1 MNALKRIFLLFV
13 LIGLGYVVHAQ
24 TVSDSLHLPEIIVTE
39 RYSDR
44 EIRSTA
50 PTQILSDKEIRNLN
64 ALQVSDAVKYFSGVT
79 IKDYG
84 GIGGLKTISVR
95 SLGANHTAVNYNGI
109 TVTDVQTGQIDIG
122 RFSLD
127 NVQSLSLNNGQSDVI
142 FQPARAFASA
152 SVLNIQTVA
161 PSFIN
166 DQRANGKI
174 SMKTGSFGLMNP
186 SFNTNFKWN
195 KKISSSFSGEWM
207 SANGRYPYVLQYG
220 TEGVDSSSVEKREN
234 TDVQSLRLETALYA
248 DISDET
254 NGNVRLYYYQSERG
268 LPGAT
273 IFYNT
278 ENFSKQRLWDK
289 TFFTQGHLEHTFS
302 SKWTVQANAEY
313 NHGYLRYLDPAYLGA
328 DGKID
333 DIFIQAETY
342 GSVSVLYRAF
352 ERLSFA
358 VSTDLSATTMH
369 ANRDN
374 FAIPTRLT
382 SQSALAA
389 KWVSNHVL
397 ATANLLFTQTA
408 ESVKLGQA
416 AENRQKLSP
425 YVGVVVKPFGN
436 MDLRFRAFYKNSFR
450 LPTFNDLYYPA
461 IGRRNLMPE
470 NADQFNIGTTFA
482 TAPASAISL
491 IKLSADAYRNNVKN
505 KIVAYP
511 AGNLHQWTMIN
522 LGKVMINGV
531 DVTGESAMEFS
542 ENTHLLLA
550 ATYTFQHATDVT
562 NSNAVNYNHQIAYT
576 PRHSGSARAVM
587 EMPWFNAAYAVIWS
601 GMRYSGNYN
610 SEEFKLNGYAD
621 HSLSFSKKFETR
633 FGDWDFIFETLN
645 LLNKN
650 YQVVR
655 NYPMPGRSY
664 RATISL
670 NF

>member
-13 LIGLGYVVHAQ
+13 LIGSGYVVHAQ

-248 DISDET
+248 DIFDET

-302 SKWTVQANAEY
+302 SKWTVQANAKY

-408 ESVKLGQA
+408 ESVKVGQA

-461 IGRRNLMPE
+461 IGRRNLIPE

-482 TAPASAISL
+482 TAPASAISV
-491 IKLSADAYRNNVKN
+491 IKLPADAYHNNVKN

-542 ENTHLLLA
+542 ENTHLLLE

-601 GMRYSGNYN
+601 GVRYSGNYN

-621 HSLSFSKKFETR
+621 HSLSVSKRLKTR
-633 FGDWDFIFETLN
+633 LRDIDNMLEALNIF
-645 LLNKN
+645 NKN

-664 RATISL
+664 RATVSL
-670 NF
+670 NY

>member
-302 SKWTVQANAEY
+302 SKWTVQANAKY